1 MDRDII
7 VYDIETRDSFQEVGS
22 RDPRRLHIS
31 LIGMYSYRDDEYSS
45 FLEDELPLFFRRLE
59 NCALVIG
66 FNNKGFDDLVVS
78 ASFPEMHKV
87 PSFDILEQV
96 HKSLGYRV
104 KLDNIASAT
113 LGYGKSGDGLLA
125 IKMYAEGRIEELRQ
139 YCLDDV
145 KITKEVYDFAKRH
158 GFLKYADLSGVK
170 EFSVDFS
177 SADTLLTGSN
187 GPMNLSLF

>member
-145 KITKEVYDFAKRH
+145 KITKEVYDFAKRN